1 MAFPRNIFS
10 GCSGTV
16 MDKYLKIFV
25 LCFCFFLLPEAVFA
39 TASSPSVE
47 GGTPALHLATGGM
60 SIGSLFRGLIGL
72 AVLLAI
78 AVLLSKDRKNIDWRL
93 VGIGLSLQIVIA
105 LSILYLPAV
114 ESFFLL
120 LGKVFVKVMDF
131 SKAGASF
138 LFGSLVDSQKFGSI
152 FAFQVLP
159 TLVFFSAL
167 TSLLYY
173 LRVIQTLVAGM
184 AWCLKKIFGI
194 SGAEG
199 LSVSGSVFLG
209 LTEAP
214 LLIKRY
220 LPSMNRSEL
229 FLIMSA
235 GMATIAG
242 GVMAAYSGR
251 LGGNDP
257 VSRLQFAKYLISASV
272 MAAPAVIV
280 VAKIIV
286 PQTEPVVDSLVADE
300 DGGKKKNL
308 LESIVSGALEGLK
321 VAVNVGAL
329 LVAFVA
335 MVAMANYL
343 LGGLIGQYTGL
354 NNCISQWTDGRY
366 TELNFQLLLGCLF
379 MPVSWVMGVC
389 SQDLLAVGGLLGTK
403 LVLNEFVA
411 YADLTALKNAGLFF
425 QEKSIVISTY
435 LLCGFANIGSIGMLI
450 GGLGAL
456 VPSHREQIVKY
467 GFLSMLCGAL
477 VSCIS
482 ATIMGAIIG

>member
-1 MAFPRNIFS
+1 MFP

-16 MDKYLKIFV
+16 MDKWLKIFV
-25 LCFCFFLLPEAVFA
+25 LGLCLGFLPEAVFA

-47 GGTPALHLATGGM
+47 GGAPVLHLATGGM

-78 AVLLSKDRKNIDWRL
+78 AVLLSKDRKKIDWRL
-93 VGIGLSLQIVIA
+93 VGAGLSLQIVIA

-114 ESFFLL
+114 ESFFLV

-131 SKAGASF
+131 SKAGATF
-138 LFGSLVDSQKFGSI
+138 LFGSLADSQKFGSI

-173 LRVIQTLVAGM
+173 LRVIQTLVAGVG
-184 AWCLKKIFGI
+184 WCLRKIFDI

-199 LSVSGSVFLG
+199 LSVSGSIFLG
-209 LTEAP
+209 LIEAP

-242 GVMAAYSGR
+242 GVMAAYIGM

-257 VSRLQFAKYLISASV
+257 ASRLQFAKYLISASV

-286 PQTEPVVDSLVADE
+286 PQTEPVADCLAA
-300 DGGKKKNL
+300 DDGGGKKKNL
-308 LESIVSGALEGLK
+308 LESVVSGALEGLK

-329 LVAFVA
+329 LVVFVA

-354 NNCISQWTDGRY
+354 NGCISQWTDGRY

-389 SQDLLAVGGLLGTK
+389 SQDLLTVGGLLGTK

-477 VSCIS
+477 VSCMS